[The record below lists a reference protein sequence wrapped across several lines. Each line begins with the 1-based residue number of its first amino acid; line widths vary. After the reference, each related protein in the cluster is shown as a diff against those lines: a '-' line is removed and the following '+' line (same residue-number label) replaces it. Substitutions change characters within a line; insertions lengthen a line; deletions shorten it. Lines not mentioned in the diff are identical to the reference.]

1 MGVDA
6 LLACLNLH
14 VVTGLSRRMMRRAMS
29 ECDTIEGR
37 LEVTR
42 RLLDEL
48 WLAANAV
55 LQLT

>member
-1 MGVDA
+1 
-6 LLACLNLH
+6 
-14 VVTGLSRRMMRRAMS
+14 MS

-42 RLLDEL
+42 RPLGEL
-48 WLAANAV
+48 WLAASAV